1 MSRPFKHPDTHV
13 YYFRKVVPADVRAIT
28 GKWEVRRSLKTKN
41 QAEARERYAKVAA
54 EIAEEWKRLRATAN
68 AGDETSA
75 QRVETAGTEGLSRRD
90 ALALAG
96 EWYVW
101 FTNQN
106 EDEPGDDDFGWALLA
121 EQLASFD
128 QRVSPLLDDRNET
141 SSVYLRGPK
150 TQTAVHAFLTEHGR
164 AGEFLR
170 EIGQDLSPEGLA
182 SFYAAL
188 EPQFFAAMRL
198 LAKRAGGDYSRD
210 AYRERFPERR
220 TDNPT
225 VRGATLHELF
235 DRWAAETKPREK
247 TRYSWRR
254 VFDQL
259 VSHLGHDDAAKIT
272 KADVIGWKDA
282 LIASGLSTKT
292 VRDSKLAPLLAV
304 IRWSVANGALANN
317 PADGVTVTVRKTGGG
332 RRGFNDAEARMVLAA
347 AACETAPHL
356 KWLPLLCALTG
367 ARLSELCQLRG
378 ADVQREGG
386 VWFLNLTWDAG
397 ALKNRASERK
407 VPLHSALVKRGFL
420 EFAQGRP
427 NGPLFAEL
435 SPDRFGNRGGTGTK
449 RIGAWVKTHVGLDD
463 PRISPSHSWR
473 HRFKTLC
480 RRHGIGADFHDAITG
495 HAKAN
500 EGAAYGEFPLDALA
514 REIEKLPDPL
524 A

>member
-1 MSRPFKHPDTHV
+1 MSRPFKHPETHV
-13 YYFRKVVPADVRAIT
+13 YYYRRAVPRDLRAVV
-28 GKWEVRRSLKTKN
+28 GKREEKRSLGTKN
-41 QAEARERYAKVAA
+41 AGEARERYATVAA
-54 EIAEEWKRLRATAN
+54 EVAAEWARLRSRPEA
-68 AGDETSA
+68 
-75 QRVETAGTEGLSRRD
+75 LSKRD

-96 EWYVW
+96 QWYVW
-101 FTNQN
+101 FTAQH
-106 EDEPGDDDFGWALLA
+106 EDEPGDDDFGWAQLA

-128 QRVSPLLDDRNET
+128 QRSSPLLDDRDET
-141 SSVYLRGPK
+141 SAEYRRKPK
-150 TQTAVHAFLTEHGR
+150 TQVAVRAFLTEHGR
-164 AGEFLR
+164 TDAFLR
-170 EIGQDLSPEGLA
+170 EAGVNLSSEGLA
-182 SFYAAL
+182 SFYDAI

-198 LAKRAGGDYSRD
+198 LAKRVGGDYSRD
-210 AYRERFPERR
+210 AYRERFPLRR
-220 TDNPT
+220 TNNAAA
-225 VRGATLHELF
+225 RGVTLHELF

-247 TRYSWRR
+247 TRYSWQR

-259 VSHLGHDDAAKIT
+259 ISHLGHDDAAKVT

-304 IRWSVANGALANN
+304 MRWAVANGALPAN
-317 PADGVTVTVRKTGGG
+317 PAEGVGVTVRKAGGG
-332 RRGFNDAEARMVLAA
+332 RRGFNDAEARAVLTTAVR
-347 AACETAPHL
+347 ETVPHL
-356 KWLPLLCALTG
+356 KWLPILCALTG

-378 ADVQREGG
+378 ADVQREGD

-407 VPLHSALVKRGFL
+407 VPLHSALIARGFL
-420 EFAQGRP
+420 SFAQGRT

-435 SPDRFGNRGGTGTK
+435 SPDRFGNRGGTATK
-449 RIGAWVKTHVGLDD
+449 RIGAWVKSRAGIDD

-480 RRHGIGADFHDAITG
+480 RRHGVGADFHDAITG